1 MRDLASFAASTQ
13 RGFEVRTRRATG
25 RDTRCTTLRLRLSI
39 DKAAIDY
46 R

>member
-1 MRDLASFAASTQ
+1 MRDFAPFAASTQ

-25 RDTRCTTLRLRLSI
+25 RDTRSTALRSRLSI